1 MNENNFNKR
10 KTQPSAEN
18 DKQPLPESISGYKI
32 ESLLEK
38 GGMSHVYL
46 GVHPKTKEPITIK
59 VLSPKFLSNPEII
72 QRFLKEAKIIG
83 MADHPNIV
91 KLYSQGEWEGG
102 LYIAMEF
109 IEGIS
114 LRQYLQQTPLSLKKA
129 LEIILQISYAL
140 CHLHSHGVIH
150 RDLKLENILM
160 TKGGAIKVIDFG
172 IAQLIQDQK
181 RGRPLQKR
189 IIGTPVYMSP
199 EQKDNPESV
208 SYPSDIYSL
217 GIIAYELIL
226 GKLSHGKIHLALMPK
241 GLQPILAKCL
251 QPNPSYRY
259 QDIVAL
265 ITDLSEYLNSE
276 QLEEDKKETD
286 LLSQISDELQQ
297 SRDLLAEA
305 NIPKI
310 KDCQIG
316 LSIHHGMNSGGLYV
330 DFFPLENSKIA
341 LIAAESVQRGIK
353 GLTTNASIKG
363 QIRALYTK
371 LMQIEKILPLLND
384 FLVNDPSKPLVGLFY
399 LSTDPSE
406 KMFTYIDFNYGSLWK
421 AVIGGKKVVSI
432 DSSNPM
438 LGEAQTEP
446 MNLCTQKWHPGDR
459 LIMTNLTPIEVENL
473 ADFEW
478 KNSVKAT
485 IGQPPQQQSET
496 LCRKLK
502 NCLKRDDKS
511 LIVIVLDMQ
520 SNK

>member
-1 MNENNFNKR
+1 MSENNFYKR
-10 KTQPSAEN
+10 KTQPSADN
-18 DKQPLPESISGYKI
+18 DKQPHSAALPKSISGYKI

-46 GVHPKTKEPITIK
+46 GMHPKTKEPITIK
-59 VLSPKFLSNPEII
+59 VLSPKFLSNSEIN

-150 RDLKLENILM
+150 RDLKLENILV

-297 SRDLLAEA
+297 SRNLLAETK
-305 NIPKI
+305 IPKI
-310 KDCQIG
+310 KDGQIG

-341 LIAAESVQRGIK
+341 LIVAESVQRGIK
-353 GLTTNASIKG
+353 GLMTNASIKG

-371 LMQIEKILPLLND
+371 LLQIEKVLPLLND
-384 FLVNDPSKPLVGLFY
+384 FLVNDPSKPLAGLSY
-399 LSTDPSE
+399 LFIDPSE

-421 AVIGGKKVVSI
+421 ASY
-432 DSSNPM
+432 
-438 LGEAQTEP
+438 
-446 MNLCTQKWHPGDR
+446 W
-459 LIMTNLTPIEVENL
+459 
-473 ADFEW
+473 
-478 KNSVKAT
+478 
-485 IGQPPQQQSET
+485 
-496 LCRKLK
+496 RK
-502 NCLKRDDKS
+502 
-511 LIVIVLDMQ
+511 
-520 SNK
+520 